1 MANKLFLATFMFLAA
16 SFCQVSAYTFM
27 FTAHNRGEAVIA
39 NSDGEIFL
47 KIPAKHPQS
56 ADISEDGNRIFIS
69 EIDGA
74 KMCDITTGK
83 TLWKYTCPSIS
94 WDGDESQVKKGET
107 VRLEN
112 PVAQI
117 LGGGRFLVGNEGM
130 SVLLEIDDKSNVLKA
145 IESES
150 LKKVKHGE
158 FRLASKTQ
166 AGTYLFPL
174 LSSNLLTE
182 YDSDGKQILRIDTGT
197 GVVGAV
203 RLEDGNILAAGLF
216 GVAIFDR
223 KGKKVWD
230 FPSKE
235 IQKALKVSEEI
246 VLCDV
251 KILPSGN
258 YLCTTYAGENVPD
271 IIEISRDKK
280 IVKTIDFPEYTHLS
294 GLKILTNRQA
304 ENILKTN
311 LPR

>member
-1 MANKLFLATFMFLAA
+1 
-16 SFCQVSAYTFM
+16 M

-182 YDSDGKQILRIDTGT
+182 YDSNGKQILR
-197 GVVGAV
+197 
-203 RLEDGNILAAGLF
+203 
-216 GVAIFDR
+216 
-223 KGKKVWD
+223 
-230 FPSKE
+230 
-235 IQKALKVSEEI
+235 
-246 VLCDV
+246 
-251 KILPSGN
+251 
-258 YLCTTYAGENVPD
+258 
-271 IIEISRDKK
+271 
-280 IVKTIDFPEYTHLS
+280 
-294 GLKILTNRQA
+294 
-304 ENILKTN
+304 
-311 LPR
+311 